1 MAPSPRT
8 IVESPSYGNPAGFQN
23 IVIPAIAETD
33 GAVISLI
40 LPTGIQWWGEL
51 TQQQVFGAIA
61 TVAPTGVIF
70 IDVNDL
76 GPLPA
81 YQGGVPANGV
91 IAAGDYFQAV
101 YDVLLGTDGGFH
113 ILNWDNAGSGQSIT
127 LTTNGT
133 QGVATLV
140 GGVLNIPDYS
150 SSGNT
155 HIVTDSNPVVVLAD
169 DGTIIFNQPAPNVTT
184 AVSLPDV
191 ALRNGLP
198 LVLSDFGGNA
208 GDIVL
213 TPSGAE
219 TIMGLPSATLGSGG
233 QGVGTAASIT
243 LVPSVALSGWYVA

>member
-1 MAPSPRT
+1 MAGSSRT
-8 IVESPSYGNPAGFQN
+8 IVESPFYGNPAGFVN
-23 IVIPAIAETD
+23 EVIPCVAVTD
-33 GAVISLI
+33 GALISMV
-40 LPTGIQWWGEL
+40 LPTGLQWWGEL

-61 TVAPTGVIF
+61 TVAPVGDILA
-70 IDVNDL
+70 DVNEL
-76 GPLPA
+76 GALPV
-81 YQGGVPANGV
+81 YQGGVLANGLIGV
-91 IAAGDYFQAV
+91 GDYFELC
-101 YDVLLGTDGGFH
+101 YDSSLGADGGFH
-113 ILNWDNAGSGQSIT
+113 LLNWDNAGSGTSIT
-127 LTTNGT
+127 LTTNGNS
-133 QGVATLV
+133 GPATLV

-150 SSGNT
+150 SGGNT

-169 DGTIIFNQPAPNVTT
+169 DGTIIFNQPTPNVTT

-219 TIMGLPSATLGSGG
+219 TIMGLSSATLGSGG